1 MITGNNPLRRAARS
15 LRANPLMT
23 ATLGFSLQINS
34 LRAKASVLRSRLP
47 VRAPHGSS
55 RLHKFAIH
63 TRNQM
68 HQGAQYIIG

>member
-1 MITGNNPLRRAARS
+1 MIIGNDPLRRAARG
-15 LRANPLMT
+15 LRANPLMA

-34 LRAKASVLRSRLP
+34 LRARTSVLRPRLP
-47 VRAPHGSS
+47 VRTLHGSG